1 MSTSDYEVL
10 DERFRDCVNR
20 TSHVQKLWTGARW
33 TEGPVYFPAGKYLL
47 FSDIPNDRIMRY
59 DETDGSVSVF
69 RTPCGYANGHT
80 VDRQGRLVSCEHG
93 GRRVSRTEIDGSIT
107 VIADSYQGKRLNS
120 PNDVV
125 VKSDGSIWF
134 TDPPYGILSD
144 YEGHKAEPENGFN
157 VYRVDGQSG
166 AITIVADDF
175 IRPNGIAF
183 SPDER
188 KLYIVDSA
196 GGRTKGQPK
205 HIRVFDVGENG
216 KLSGGKEFADC
227 TAGRFD
233 GMRFD
238 SAGRL
243 WAATDDGVHCLEKDG
258 TLIGKVKIPEICS
271 NVCFGGAKRNVLYIT
286 ATNSLYAVM
295 LHVNGHRTF

>member
-1 MSTSDYEVL
+1 MAASDYEVL

-93 GRRVSRTEIDGSIT
+93 GRRVSRTEIDGRIT
-107 VIADSYQGKRLNS
+107 AIADSYQGKKLNS

-125 VKSDGSIWF
+125 VKSDNSVWF
-134 TDPPYGILSD
+134 TDPPFGILSD
-144 YEGHKAEPENGFN
+144 YEGHKAAPENGNN

-166 AITIVADDF
+166 AITCVADDF
-175 IRPNGIAF
+175 IRPNGLAF
-183 SPDER
+183 SLDET
-188 KLYIVDSA
+188 KLYIVECA
-196 GGRTKGQPK
+196 GGRIKGAPSN
-205 HIRVFDVGENG
+205 IRVFDVGDGG
-216 KLSGGKEFADC
+216 KLSNSKVFADC

-238 SAGRL
+238 SDGRL
-243 WAATDDGVHCLEKDG
+243 WAATDDGVHCLEQDG
-258 TLIGKVKIPEICS
+258 TLIGKIKIAEICS
-271 NVCFGGAKRNVLYIT
+271 NVVFGGPKRNMLYIC
-286 ATNSLYAVM
+286 ATNSLYGVM
-295 LHVNGHRTF
+295 LHVNGHKTF

>member
-1 MSTSDYEVL
+1 MAASDYEVF

-20 TSHVQKLWTGARW
+20 TSHVERLWTGARW
-33 TEGPVYFPAGKYLL
+33 TEGPVYFPAGRYTL
-47 FSDIPNDRIMRY
+47 FSDIPNDRIMRF

-69 RTPCGYANGHT
+69 RQPAGNANGHT

-93 GRRVSRTEIDGSIT
+93 NRRVTCTEIDGRIT
-107 VIADSYQGKRLNS
+107 VIADNYQGKRLNS

-125 VKSDGSIWF
+125 VKSDGSVWF

-144 YEGHKAEPENGFN
+144 YEGNKATPEIGNN
-157 VYRVDGQSG
+157 VFRVDATSG
-166 AITIVADDF
+166 EIRIVADDF
-175 IRPNGIAF
+175 IRPNGLAF
-183 SPDER
+183 STDEK

-205 HIRVFDVGENG
+205 HIRVFDVGEG
-216 KLSGGKEFADC
+216 GRLSGGVEFADC

-233 GMRFD
+233 GMRLD
-238 SAGRL
+238 TEGRI
-243 WAATDDGVHCLEKDG
+243 WAATDDGVHCIAPDG

-271 NVCFGGAKRNVLYIT
+271 NVVFGGPKRNYLYVT
-286 ATNSLYAVM
+286 ATNSLYGVM
-295 LHVNGHRTF
+295 LLVNGHRTF

>member
-1 MSTSDYEVL
+1 V
-10 DERFRDCVNR
+10 
-20 TSHVQKLWTGARW
+20 H
-33 TEGPVYFPAGKYLL
+33 FPLGRYVL

-93 GRRVSRTEIDGSIT
+93 GRRVSRTEHDGSIT
-107 VIADSYQGKRLNS
+107 LVADSYQGKKLNS

-144 YEGHKAEPENGFN
+144 YEGHKAPQENGNN
-157 VYRVDGQSG
+157 VYRVDPQSG
-166 AITIVADDF
+166 AISLVADDF

-183 SPDER
+183 SPDET

-205 HIRVFDVGENG
+205 HIRLFDVGDGG
-216 KLSGGKEFADC
+216 KLTGGKEFADC

-238 SAGRL
+238 SDGRL
-243 WAATDDGVHCLEKDG
+243 WAATDDGVHCLDTDG

-271 NVCFGGAKRNVLYIT
+271 NVVFGGAKRNMLYIT
-286 ATNSLYAVM
+286 ATTSLYGVL
-295 LHVNGHRTF
+295 LHVNGAKTF

>member
-1 MSTSDYEVL
+1 MAASDYEVL
-10 DERFRDCVNR
+10 DECFRDCVNR
-20 TSHVQKLWTGARW
+20 TSHVQKLWSGARW
-33 TEGPVYFPAGKYLL
+33 TEGPVYFPAGKHLL

-69 RTPCGYANGHT
+69 RSPCGYSNGHT

-107 VIADSYQGKRLNS
+107 VIAESYQGKKLNS

-144 YEGHKAEPENGFN
+144 YEGHKANQENGNN

-166 AITIVADDF
+166 AMSVVADDF
-175 IRPNGIAF
+175 IRPNGLAF
-183 SPDER
+183 SPDEKR
-188 KLYIVDSA
+188 LYIVDSA

-205 HIRVFDVGENG
+205 HIRVFDVSDGG

-243 WAATDDGVHCLEKDG
+243 WAATDDGVHCLDADG

-271 NVCFGGAKRNVLYIT
+271 NVVFGGAKRNMLYIT
-286 ATNSLYAVM
+286 ATNSLYGVL
-295 LHVNGHRTF
+295 LHVNGAKTF